1 MKSYFCQK
9 CGREYK
15 HSECLRN
22 GDNMF
27 CFDCPTTRV
36 RISGAPYVLIGLF
49 LGLMFF
55 IIRHIIKE
63 GSAGAEF
70 LFVPA
75 SVGMIIIGVL
85 RIYQQRHRW
94 QITLESQK
102 VAADAKNKKDHED
115 SSEESSLE

>member
-1 MKSYFCQK
+1 M
-9 CGREYK
+9 

-22 GDNMF
+22 GYSMF

-36 RISGAPYVLIGLF
+36 RISGFPYILIGLF
-49 LGLMFF
+49 LGLMF
-55 IIRHIIKE
+55 IIIKHIIKE

-85 RIYQQRHRW
+85 RIYQQQHRW
-94 QITLESQK
+94 RITLESQK
-102 VAADAKNKKDHED
+102 AAEEAKKEKKDQDD
-115 SSEESSLE
+115 SSEESCPQ